1 MVAIDRVK
9 RRARARGAALVE
21 SVVVLPVFI
30 ILLAGMIFLH
40 DVLSDTLRTMRTAR
54 NDAWTLAMQSC
65 AGGGGGPSELMKLNS
80 QMPGAPG
87 SDQSLRNTSGAAE
100 STSSAAVHVSFAG
113 DSATPGGGGFAQA
126 VSSDAR
132 VWCNDQTA
140 PGNVVGVFQWLL
152 ATGQHSLR

>member
-1 MVAIDRVK
+1 VLAISHLK
-9 RRARARGAALVE
+9 RKIRTRGAVLVE
-21 SVVVLPVFI
+21 AVVVVPVFI

-40 DVLSDTLRTMRTAR
+40 ELLSDTLRTMRAAR

-87 SDQSLRNTSGAAE
+87 SDQSLRNSSGASEA
-100 STSSAAVHVSFAG
+100 TSSAAVHVSNG
-113 DSATPGGGGFAQA
+113 EVGFAQA
-126 VSSDAR
+126 VSSGAR

-152 ATGQHSLR
+152 ATGRSSLR